1 MGGVILFASKPR
13 LFLGALIVALAM
25 VAGTSSASAAIT
37 SFSVNDKAA
46 LQLDGTVAV
55 VTGFVQCTAGD
66 TVDISSTVIQ
76 TKGQLLA
83 EAFGDSGSITCTG
96 SLQAWTIA
104 AQVVIGGA
112 FKHGQASSLN
122 TVFDSTDGTSENA
135 DQTLKLGH

>member
-1 MGGVILFASKPR
+1 MFGSRPR
-13 LFLGALIVALAM
+13 LFLVALIGAGAM

-55 VTGFVQCTAGD
+55 VTGFVQCSPGD

-76 TKGQLLA
+76 TKGQLLV
-83 EAFGDSGSITCTG
+83 EGFGDSGSITCTG
-96 SLQAWTIA
+96 SLQPWSVAV
-104 AQVVIGGA
+104 QVAIGGA

-122 TVFDSTDGTSENA
+122 QAFDTTDSTSENA